1 MLPTYQIGIIGYG
14 KIGIR
19 HHQKIIANPHCK
31 VVAIADNKQERLT
44 LIKDAS
50 IQVFQNYQEILTIP
64 TLDIVAICTPNHLH
78 SEMTI
83 KALAQK
89 KHVICEKPMAL
100 SKANC
105 IQMIEAS
112 LNAEKKL
119 FIVKQ
124 NRYNP
129 PIQAIQQLINTHK
142 LGKLFSIVVNCYWNR
157 NDQYYLDSDWKG
169 VKTKDGGAL
178 YTQFSHFVDLLQ
190 WFGGEATQVFAQT
203 HNHHHPNLDIDD
215 TGNVIINFKKGLI
228 GSLNYTNCSYQK
240 NMEGSITIFAEKG
253 TVKIGGQYLN
263 ELEYQLIENHTIA
276 NIASTQGPND
286 YGYYQGSMS
295 NHHKVYE
302 NVVNSLNGKES
313 IAVNAVDGMKTVAII
328 EAAYQSSELNQPI
341 LL

>member
-14 KIGIR
+14 KIGVR
-19 HHQKIIANPHCK
+19 HCQKITANPHCK
-31 VVAIADNKQERLT
+31 VVAIADNKPHRLALVQDET
-44 LIKDAS
+44 IQTFQDYHQLLALS
-50 IQVFQNYQEILTIP
+50 IV
-64 TLDIVAICTPNHLH
+64 DIVAICTPNHLH

-83 KALAQK
+83 KALAKK

-129 PIQAIQQLINTHK
+129 PIQAIQQLINTNK
-142 LGKLFSIVVNCYWNR
+142 LGRLFSIVVNCYWNR
-157 NDQYYLDSDWKG
+157 NDQYYLNSDWKG
-169 VKTKDGGAL
+169 VKAKDGGAL

-190 WFGGEATQVFAQT
+190 WFGGEASQVFAQT
-203 HNHHHPNLDIDD
+203 YNHHHPNLDIDD
-215 TGNVIINFKKGLI
+215 TGNVLINFKNGLL
-228 GSLNYTNCSYQK
+228 GTLNYTNCSYQK

-276 NIASTQGPND
+276 DIPSTQGPND

-302 NVVNSLNGKES
+302 NVVNSLNGQES

-328 EAAYQSSELNQPI
+328 EAAYKSSELNQPI